1 MEILRLRPLEINDFS
16 HVLSWSRDP
25 LFCEANGWAIHQD
38 VTRLYEW
45 WTRCVNQDIPH
56 FQRIGIEW
64 GQRLIGY
71 VDLADIQNG
80 TAEVG
85 IAIGDSSLW
94 QRGLGAA
101 ALEKA
106 LHYGQHNHDIKIF
119 TAETSISNK
128 RAVKM
133 LMRAGFRKTNETD
146 SSIYFMY
153 TT

>member
-1 MEILRLRPLEINDFS
+1 MSTLKLRPLEMRDFS
-16 HVLSWSRDP
+16 EVLLWSKDP
-25 LFCEANGWAIHQD
+25 LFCEANGWDIHQD
-38 VTRLYEW
+38 ETRLYQW
-45 WTRCVNQDIPH
+45 WTTCVNQDNPH

-64 GQRLIGY
+64 EQRLIGY
-71 VDLADIQNG
+71 VDLADILDG

-106 LHYGQHNHDIKIF
+106 LHYGHHTHDIKIF
-119 TAETSISNK
+119 TAETSTSNN

-133 LMRAGFRKTNETD
+133 LMRAGFQTMNETET
-146 SSIYFMY
+146 SIYFMY
-153 TT
+153 TI